1 MSNEY
6 QYHKSL
12 NWEVEDLF
20 SKYTFL
26 QLITSSDARVLG
38 VKGMLLALI
47 MLGVGGIM
55 AMTMRLELMEPGIQ
69 FIESKPYINAVT
81 IHGLIM
87 VLAYSVPF
95 ATAALYFILPN
106 TLGVNGIS
114 SPWAA
119 HMSFLTLLIGGM
131 LLFIARP
138 DFTWAFYAP
147 LSLRVATDMVWM
159 GHIAII
165 LIGISEFLG
174 GIPLLKTA
182 MAWKKKSDQ
191 GWAAMP
197 LAGWAALTGG
207 LFLLLSAPAL
217 SLVGLLM
224 LTDFLQITAIYE
236 PARGG
241 DALTFLFMSWFYGH
255 PAVYLPLVPLIGVL
269 YHMLPRLLG
278 RNLWSHKSGVIAF
291 ALLFLLGFGVWVH
304 HFQPNF
310 TIHDL
315 LNFFFQF
322 MTMMI
327 IIPSSLHV
335 FNWVASMW
343 QGPISDETR
352 ATIPFK
358 FICGA
363 VFMIIVGGVNGYLN
377 GNIAVDTD
385 FIHNTYWLPAHFH
398 AMFLGFIGM
407 MSMAVFY
414 FIFPYITGRMFSQKL
429 ANLHFWLWMPG
440 IFSQVMLMFWLGL
453 TYHPRWVV
461 DFLPIPEWVTGQ
473 FWLSIAGFV
482 NGLGFLVFLYNILVS
497 ARSGEK
503 VEGDPWPM
511 PDTSQEA
518 GPSQS
523 QPIKEEL

>member
-1 MSNEY
+1 MSSDY

-12 NWEVEDLF
+12 NWEPEDLF
-20 SKYTFL
+20 SKYSFT
-26 QLITSSDARVLG
+26 QLITTSDARLLG
-38 VKGMLLALI
+38 LKGMLLALI
-47 MLGVGGIM
+47 MLAIGGAM
-55 AMTMRLELMEPGIQ
+55 AMTMRVELMEPGIQ
-69 FIESKPYINAVT
+69 FIGPKPYINAVT
-81 IHGLIM
+81 LHGLIM

-95 ATAALYFILPN
+95 ATAALYFILPT
-106 TLGVNGIS
+106 TLGLDGIK

-119 HMSFLTLLIGGM
+119 HMSFLTLILGGV
-131 LLFIARP
+131 LLFISRP
-138 DFTWAFYAP
+138 DFTWSFYAP
-147 LSLRVATDMVWM
+147 LSLRVAGDIVWM
-159 GHIAII
+159 AHIAII
-165 LIGISEFLG
+165 LVGISEFLG
-174 GIPLLKTA
+174 GIPLLRTA
-182 MAWKKKSDQ
+182 LAWKKKTGGRWID
-191 GWAAMP
+191 MP
-197 LAGWAALTGG
+197 LSGWGALTGG
-207 LFLLLSAPAL
+207 LFLLLSAPML
-217 SLVGLLM
+217 SLVGFIM
-224 LTDFLQITAIYE
+224 LTDYLEISAIFE

-255 PAVYLPLVPLIGVL
+255 PAVYLPLVPLIAVL

-278 RNLWSHKSGVIAF
+278 RNLWSHMSGVIAF
-291 ALLFLLGFGVWVH
+291 SALFLVGFGVWVH

-310 TIHDL
+310 TVHSL

-322 MTMMI
+322 MTMLI
-327 IIPSSLHV
+327 IVPSSLHV

-343 QGPISDETR
+343 QGRISHETR

-358 FICGA
+358 FIAGA

-414 FIFPYITGRMFSQKL
+414 SIYPFVTGRMFNQTL
-429 ANLHFWLWMPG
+429 ANLHFWLWLPG

-461 DFLPIPEWVTGQ
+461 DYLPLPEWVTGQ

-482 NGLGFLVFLYNILVS
+482 NGLGFLIFVINILVS
-497 ARSGEK
+497 ARWGK
-503 VEGDPWPM
+503 AVTGDPWPV
-511 PDTSQEA
+511 PDTSMADQA
-518 GPSQS
+518 VV
-523 QPIKEEL
+523 QPAE